1 VCKKNEKITLLKIKT
16 QLNIPG
22 YQSQRTDAP
31 MELLL
36 SASPITL
43 PIKTED
49 HIGAVAAGRAH
60 SLVLVEESKGQGGR
74 VLAFG
79 NNSYGQ
85 CGRAIDPDENYNG
98 SKTVHEIK
106 LLGECPIQ
114 SIVCGQDHS
123 VFVNTLG
130 QVYACGWGDDGQT
143 GQGTPGKLEQPT
155 IVQGEIAGEKIVKV
169 ACKSDC
175 NLAINGN

>member
-1 VCKKNEKITLLKIKT
+1 
-16 QLNIPG
+16 
-22 YQSQRTDAP
+22 

-36 SASPITL
+36 SANPIPL

-49 HIGAVAAGRAH
+49 HIGAVSAGRAH

-74 VLAFG
+74 VLTFG

-85 CGRAIDPDENYNG
+85 CGRAIDPEENYNG
-98 SKTVHEIK
+98 SKTVHQITN
-106 LLGECPIQ
+106 LGGSPIQ

-143 GQGTPGKLEQPT
+143 GQGTPGKLAEPT
-155 IVQGEIAGEKIVKV
+155 IVQGDIAGEKIVQV

-175 NLAINGN
+175 NLAINGNLSSIIRCQIILL

>member
-1 VCKKNEKITLLKIKT
+1 MFSKHNVS
-16 QLNIPG
+16 G
-22 YQSQRTDAP
+22 YQAQRTDAP

-36 SASPITL
+36 SASPIPL
-43 PIKTED
+43 PVSKDD

-60 SLVLVEESKGQGGR
+60 SLVLVEETKGKGGR

-98 SKTVHEIK
+98 NKTVHKIEI
-106 LLGECPIQ
+106 LGESPIR

-123 VFVNTLG
+123 IFVNNLG

-143 GQGTPGKLEQPT
+143 GQGIPGKLEEPS
-155 IVQGEIAGEKIVKV
+155 IVQGDIAGENIVKV

-175 NLAINGN
+175 NLAINGK